1 MLPKVT
7 KKKTQK
13 SKKRTQK
20 STGTWSRALKR
31 KFWRFC
37 VCVECICVRVAA
49 GIATDLS
56 SHRAADDERRRD
68 APRSE
73 RLARRKPK
81 FSRQKEIFAELFPSS
96 WIFDSF
102 RNCVSWKIFWVCFS
116 DNWELLSGLCQQFFV
131 GFCEWMYRC
140 SREWLLL
147 NIVGFWSWFQVSFT
161 CFNYLVPIR
170 NRRKIVISDLI

>member
-1 MLPKVT
+1 MSKKTSQSSAKLKPHKPLNGSVTKTLRSNLQMLPKVT

-68 APRSE
+68 APRYE
-73 RLARRKPK
+73 RIARRKPNFRDKRK
-81 FSRQKEIFAELFPSS
+81 FSPNYFLLVGFLTRFKTVLLGRYFE
-96 WIFDSF
+96 
-102 RNCVSWKIFWVCFS
+102 CVSVII
-116 DNWELLSGLCQQFFV
+116 E
-131 GFCEWMYRC
+131 
-140 SREWLLL
+140 
-147 NIVGFWSWFQVSFT
+147 
-161 CFNYLVPIR
+161 NY
-170 NRRKIVISDLI
+170 